1 MKSICIYCGSS
12 AGGNVEYQ
20 SMARQMGR
28 TLAEQ
33 NIALVYGGG
42 SVGLMGITA
51 DACLEA
57 GGKVIGIIPQKLMD
71 KEVGHKSL
79 TEMHVVADMHTRK
92 AKMIELSDG
101 FIAMPGAYGTLDEVF
116 EALTWAQLGYHRS
129 PVALLNVAGFYDG
142 LLQFLD
148 KATAEKFL
156 RPMHREMLLVDTEIA
171 PLLDRMRAH
180 EPINA
185 DKWLEQVASAHAK
198 SLI

>member
-12 AGGNVEYQ
+12 AGNKPEYQ
-20 SMARQMGR
+20 SMARQVGR

-33 NIALVYGGG
+33 NLTLVYGGG

-92 AKMIELSDG
+92 AKMVELSDG

-116 EALTWAQLGYHRS
+116 EALTWAQLGYHQS
-129 PVALLNVAGFYDG
+129 PVALLNVGGFYDG

-148 KATAEKFL
+148 RAAGDQFL
-156 RPMHREMLLVDTEIA
+156 RPMHRQMLLVGTEIK
-171 PLLDRMRAH
+171 PLLDQMRAH

-185 DKWLEQVASAHAK
+185 DKWLDQVASAHAK
-198 SLI
+198 SRA